1 MSSYSRYKSFIGG
14 DGTVAIVPFI
24 RIPVKSTDKYTYWES
39 GMSRLDLLSYRY
51 YNDANYGWLILQA
64 NPTLPSIEFL
74 IEDGEKIRIPYPLES
89 TIVQDE
95 NDIKVNRQIEGN
107 Y

>member
-39 GMSRLDLLSYRY
+39 GMSRLDLLS
-51 YNDANYGWLILQA
+51 
-64 NPTLPSIEFL
+64 
-74 IEDGEKIRIPYPLES
+74 
-89 TIVQDE
+89 
-95 NDIKVNRQIEGN
+95 
-107 Y
+107 